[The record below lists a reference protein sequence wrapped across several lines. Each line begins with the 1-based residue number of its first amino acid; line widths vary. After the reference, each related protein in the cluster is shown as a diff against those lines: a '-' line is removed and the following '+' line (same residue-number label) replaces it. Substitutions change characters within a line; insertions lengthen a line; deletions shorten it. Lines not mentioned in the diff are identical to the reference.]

1 MRRMPTDNQM
11 EKLMKLLEHVIFN
24 DDGTIT
30 LVDVKEGEQN
40 A

>member
-1 MRRMPTDNQM
+1 MRRMPTDSQM
-11 EKLMKLLEHVIFN
+11 DKLMKLLEHVVFN

-30 LVDVKEGEQN
+30 LVDVKEENDN

>member
-1 MRRMPTDNQM
+1 MRRMPTDAEM
-11 EKLMKLLEHVIFN
+11 ARLLALLSHVVFN

-30 LVDVKEGEQN
+30 FIDIKEDNEN

>member
-1 MRRMPTDNQM
+1 MRRMPTDAEM
-11 EKLMKLLEHVIFN
+11 ARLLALLSHVIFN

-30 LVDVKEGEQN
+30 FVDVKEAEEN